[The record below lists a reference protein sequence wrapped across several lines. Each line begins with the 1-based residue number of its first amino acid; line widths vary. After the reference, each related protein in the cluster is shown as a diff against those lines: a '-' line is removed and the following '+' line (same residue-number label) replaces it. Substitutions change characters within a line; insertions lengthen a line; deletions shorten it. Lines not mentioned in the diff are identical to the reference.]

1 MPIAQLDRASGCG
14 PEGCGFNS
22 LWARIMIYKLQA
34 ILGLFV
40 ILGLSFLLSENKKKI
55 KQRIIFYGLF
65 LQIFFII
72 IILKTKVGFLIF
84 NFANKIVYKIIEFSD
99 KGASFVFGKLVN
111 DPSIGAFVAFKVLP
125 IIIFVSAFMAI
136 LYYFGIIQFF
146 VKIMAKI
153 MQKSM
158 KISGAESLGAAL
170 LIFMGIESSTAIKE
184 YIKKMT
190 KSEIFTYMTAFMS
203 TIASS
208 VMASYVSF
216 GVSAGHL
223 LAASIMSAPAAVMI
237 AKIIIPETEEP
248 ETMGYVK
255 FKIEKSESNLIEA
268 IANGA
273 SVGVQLAIQIGAMLI
288 AFVGLIY
295 MLDGILKLFNFS
307 LDKLFGYI
315 FYPFAFIMGVPSS
328 ECFTVAK
335 LLGTKTVFNEFI
347 AYLQLKPLIEKSA
360 LSYRS
365 IVISTYALCGFSN
378 FGSIG
383 ILIGGLSAI
392 APDKKS
398 LVARIGIKS
407 LIAGTFA
414 SFLTAII
421 AGFLV

>member
-1 MPIAQLDRASGCG
+1 MGSTPAGRNKIK
-14 PEGCGFNS
+14 N
-22 LWARIMIYKLQA
+22 MIYKIQA
-34 ILGLFV
+34 LIGFVV
-40 ILGLSFLLSENKKKI
+40 ILVLSFLLSEAKKSIKI
-55 KQRIIFYGLF
+55 RIIVYGVILQLF
-65 LQIFFII
+65 FAL
-72 IILKTKVGFLIF
+72 IILKTKIGFLIF
-84 NFANKIVYKIIEFSD
+84 NYVNIIVYKIIEFSD
-99 KGASFVFGKLVN
+99 KGAGFVFGKLVN
-111 DPSIGAFVAFKVLP
+111 DPGIGAFVAFRVLP
-125 IIIFVSAFMAI
+125 IIIFVSALMGI

-146 VKIMAKI
+146 VKIMAKL

-184 YIKKMT
+184 YIKRMT

-237 AKIIIPETEEP
+237 AKIIIPEREEP
-248 ETMGYVK
+248 ETLGYVK
-255 FKIEKSESNLIEA
+255 FKIEKTEVNIIEA
-268 IANGA
+268 AANGA
-273 SVGVQLAIQIGAMLI
+273 SVGVNLAIQIGAMLI

-295 MLDGILKLFNFS
+295 MIDGILNIFKFS

-315 FYPFAFIMGVPSS
+315 FYPFAIILGVPSK
-328 ECFTVAK
+328 EAFKVAQ

-347 AYLQLKPLIEKSA
+347 AYLKLKDLIATSQLSE
-360 LSYRS
+360 RS

-378 FGSIG
+378 FGSIA
-383 ILIGGLSAI
+383 ILIGGISGI

-398 LVARIGIKS
+398 LVAKLGIKS

-421 AGFLV
+421 ASLLI